1 MRVAI
6 YDGAGGPEII
16 RFGERPSPTLGA
28 GEIRVR
34 VQAAGLNRADV
45 LQRKG
50 HYPAPVGAP
59 SDIPGLEYA
68 GEIIALGDGVTRWQ
82 VGARV
87 MGLVGG
93 GAMAEEVVVDQ
104 HEAMRVPP
112 DLDIVQAAAIPEAFL
127 TAWDALT
134 VRGRLREGERVL
146 IHAAASG
153 VGTAAIQLAGLL
165 GAGQVVGTSRR
176 AAKLDACRALGLDVG
191 IDTTA
196 HPDFDAV
203 LPAPVDLILDVLGAG
218 AFNANLRALAPRGRL
233 VMLGLL
239 QGARGTLDLGLILQ
253 RRLEIIGTTLRSRGA
268 EERRPLVADVTAR
281 VLPALADGRLRPV
294 MHAVLPMAQL
304 AEAQA
309 MMEAD
314 QVTGKIVLTW

>member
-6 YDGAGGPEII
+6 YDGAGGPEVI
-16 RFGERPSPTLGA
+16 RFGERPSPALGA

-50 HYPAPVGAP
+50 HYPAPAGVPAD
-59 SDIPGLEYA
+59 SPGLEYA
-68 GEIIALGDGVTRWQ
+68 GEVIALGEGVSRWRI
-82 VGARV
+82 GARV

-104 HEAMRVPP
+104 HEAMLVPP

-165 GAGQVVGTSRR
+165 GAGQIIGTSRR

-281 VLPALADGRLRPV
+281 VLPALADGRLQPV
-294 MHAVLPMAQL
+294 VHAVLPMAQL
-304 AEAQA
+304 ADAQA

>member
-6 YDGAGGPEII
+6 YDGAGGPEVI
-16 RFGERPSPTLGA
+16 RFGERPSPALGA

-50 HYPAPVGAP
+50 HYPAPAGVPAD
-59 SDIPGLEYA
+59 SPGLEYA
-68 GEIIALGDGVTRWQ
+68 GEVIALGEGVTRWRI
-82 VGARV
+82 GARV

-104 HEAMRVPP
+104 HEAMPVPP
-112 DLDIVQAAAIPEAFL
+112 GLGIVQAAAIPEAFL

-165 GAGQVVGTSRR
+165 GAGQIVGTSRR

-233 VMLGLL
+233 VMLGFL